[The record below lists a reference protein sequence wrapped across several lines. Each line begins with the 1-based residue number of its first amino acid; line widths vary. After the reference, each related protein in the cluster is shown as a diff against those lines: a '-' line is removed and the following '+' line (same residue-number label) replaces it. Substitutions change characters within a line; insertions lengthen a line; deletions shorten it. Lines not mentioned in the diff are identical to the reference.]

1 MDCGLDPL
9 HSELI
14 IPGAVSVNLYALV
27 GYIPAPLGE
36 FLDGL
41 RGHLVPGC
49 NLRSHV
55 SLLPPRPISSSQ
67 TDAWKQIARMS
78 NQTERFRIELGD
90 VQIFP
95 ETSVIYIGLAKGSEQ
110 LFQVHHKLNQDTL
123 HNKEPFPYHPHITL
137 AQKFPSKDLPRLREI
152 ATSEWKNCRLT
163 RGFDVDVITF
173 VQNLQLPGF
182 DQHGQPENQWIDL
195 DSCSLSAAVAR

>member
-9 HSELI
+9 HSELT

-41 RGHLVPGC
+41 RGQLVPGC
-49 NLRSHV
+49 NLRSHI
-55 SLLPPRPISSSQ
+55 SLLPPRPIISSH
-67 TDAWKQIARMS
+67 TEAWKQIARMS
-78 NQTERFRIELGD
+78 DQTQRFRIELGD

-123 HNKEPFPYHPHITL
+123 KFKEPFPYHPHITL
-137 AQKFPSKDLPRLREI
+137 AQKFPAEKLPRLREI
-152 ATSEWKNCRLT
+152 AVSEWNNCGLT
-163 RGFDVDVITF
+163 RGFDVEVITF
-173 VQNLQLPGF
+173 VQNLRLPGF
-182 DQHGQPENQWIDL
+182 DQNGQPENQWIDIG
-195 DSCSLSAAVAR
+195 SCSLSAAVDR

>member
-9 HSELI
+9 HSELT
-14 IPGAVSVNLYALV
+14 IPNAVSVNLYALV

-49 NLRSHV
+49 KLRSHV
-55 SLLPPRPISSSQ
+55 SLLPPRPITS
-67 TDAWKQIARMS
+67 THAEAWKQIARMS
-78 NQTERFRIELGD
+78 GQTQRFRIELGD

-110 LFQVHHKLNQDTL
+110 LFQVHHRLNQDTL
-123 HNKEPFPYHPHITL
+123 KFKEPFPYHPHITL
-137 AQKFPSKDLPRLREI
+137 AQKFPPEDLPRLREI
-152 ATSEWKNCRLT
+152 AVREWNNCRLA

-173 VQNLQLPGF
+173 VQNLKLPGF
-182 DQHGQPENQWIDL
+182 DQNGQPENQWIDL
-195 DSCSLSAAVAR
+195 DSCSLSPAVPR